1 MKYIFFDLYT
11 YNLKQAESIRKLWLR
26 CCLWV
31 TFFGTIFF
39 IDRDDDLSWQ
49 SATVITEWD
58 RCSSK
63 YANNSRLMDTSC
75 FIKLA
80 VILVT
85 INNMHFFYTACFF
98 YHYLMVSLLFLSC
111 LVINV
116 LLTYRFTV
124 HSTEK
129 LVFPDIICQ
138 RHTPAWHALIISL
151 SSWEL
156 ETQANTRP
164 SRVCITCTA
173 EFPQVIFRVMNK
185 TLTPGTRTT
194 QMDCL
199 WVFCFC

>member
-1 MKYIFFDLYT
+1 MKYNFFFDLYT

-26 CCLWV
+26 CCPWV

-39 IDRDDDLSWQ
+39 IDRDDDLSWQSATIRLQ

-98 YHYLMVSLLFLSC
+98 YHYLMASLLFLSC
-111 LVINV
+111 RVINV

-124 HSTEK
+124 HSTDG
-129 LVFPDIICQ
+129 LYFPTLSAKDI
-138 RHTPAWHALIISL
+138 HLLDTHWL
-151 SSWEL
+151 
-156 ETQANTRP
+156 
-164 SRVCITCTA
+164 
-173 EFPQVIFRVMNK
+173 
-185 TLTPGTRTT
+185 
-194 QMDCL
+194 
-199 WVFCFC
+199 

>member
-26 CCLWV
+26 CCPWV

-98 YHYLMVSLLFLSC
+98 ITILWRLYYFSVVWLLTFYWHTALRYTVLTACISRHYLPKTYTC
-111 LVINV
+111 LTRID
-116 LLTYRFTV
+116 YKF
-124 HSTEK
+124 
-129 LVFPDIICQ
+129 
-138 RHTPAWHALIISL
+138 
-151 SSWEL
+151 EL
-156 ETQANTRP
+156 MRVGNT
-164 SRVCITCTA
+164 S
-173 EFPQVIFRVMNK
+173 
-185 TLTPGTRTT
+185 
-194 QMDCL
+194 
-199 WVFCFC
+199 